1 MLIKEMAYNMLYKSI
16 LNNEWVIER
25 QSSVSE
31 LWNAIYLN
39 NFSLEYDWSWISC
52 LIGSKNIYSVFNNL
66 SHGHFVGI

>member
-1 MLIKEMAYNMLYKSI
+1 MLIKEMAYDMLNKSI

-25 QSSVSE
+25 QSSFSK

-39 NFSLEYDWSWISC
+39 NFSFEYNRSWIGC
-52 LIGSKNIYSVFNNL
+52 LIGSKNIDSVFDNL

>member
-25 QSSVSE
+25 QSSFSK

-39 NFSLEYDWSWISC
+39 NFSFEYNRSWIGS
-52 LIGSKNIYSVFNNL
+52 LVSSKNIDSVFDNL
-66 SHGHFVGI
+66 GHGHLVSI